1 MNLNINIII
10 KSFLAIS
17 FTFLIVIGLIRI
29 SNNLFYVESI
39 NPPSKDELFANIDFI
54 DETYFSEKSKPNNE
68 INITHTVLGRDKL
81 DKKLE
86 RQLRFVNHFKSIITA
101 KELDEKISEEETALN
116 FLLSGKSHRILNTDE
131 LEDNILIAEK
141 KLNLLKA
148 IRLSYGDI
156 GTSEIAS
163 ITETTTVDVVVT
175 EKPKL
180 TFEELLAAASIDAG
194 KKVSSKCTACHGFN
208 SGGGNR
214 IGPNLWAILG
224 KAKAEAAGFNYSDA
238 LKGLG
243 GVWSVEDMNLWLKS
257 PKKYAPGN
265 SMAFV
270 GLRKDKDRANLIAYL
285 NSMSDSPV
293 SLTNLK

>member
-10 KSFLAIS
+10 KSFIAIS
-17 FTFLIVIGLIRI
+17 FTFFIVFGLIRLG
-29 SNNLFYVESI
+29 NNLFYVESI

-54 DETYFSEKSKPNNE
+54 DESYFSKKSKPNNE
-68 INITHTVLGRDKL
+68 INITHTVLGKDNL
-81 DKKLE
+81 EKKLE

-101 KELDEKISEEETALN
+101 KDLDEKISEEQAALN

-131 LEDNILIAEK
+131 LEDKILIAEK
-141 KLNLLKA
+141 KLNLLNA
-148 IRLSYGDI
+148 IRLSYGDF
-156 GTSEIAS
+156 GVSEIDS
-163 ITETTTVDVVVT
+163 ITETTEVDIVVP

-180 TFEELLAAASIDAG
+180 TFEELLATASIDAG

-224 KAKAEAAGFNYSDA
+224 KAKAEATGFNYSDA

-243 GVWSVEDMNLWLKS
+243 GVWSVDDMNLWLKS

-270 GLRKDKDRANLIAYL
+270 GLRKDKDRANLLAYL
-285 NSMSDSPV
+285 NSMSDSPIE
-293 SLTNLK
+293 LTRSN

>member
-10 KSFLAIS
+10 KSFIAIS

-81 DKKLE
+81 EKKLE
-86 RQLRFVNHFKSIITA
+86 RQIRFVNHFKSIITA

-163 ITETTTVDVVVT
+163 ITETTTVDAVVP

>member
-10 KSFLAIS
+10 KSFIAIS
-17 FTFLIVIGLIRI
+17 FTFFIVFGLIRLG
-29 SNNLFYVESI
+29 NNLFYVESI

-81 DKKLE
+81 EKKLE
-86 RQLRFVNHFKSIITA
+86 RQLRFVNDFKSIITA
-101 KELDEKISEEETALN
+101 QELDEKISEEQTALN

-131 LEDNILIAEK
+131 LEDKILSAEK
-141 KLNLLKA
+141 KLNLLKI

-163 ITETTTVDVVVT
+163 ITETTMIDEVVP

-270 GLRKDKDRANLIAYL
+270 GLRKDKDRANLLAYL
-285 NSMSDSPV
+285 NSMSDSPIE
-293 SLTNLK
+293 LTGSN

>member
-1 MNLNINIII
+1 MNLNIGIII
-10 KSFLAIS
+10 KGFLAIS
-17 FTFLIVIGLIRI
+17 ITLLIVTGIIRT

-54 DETYFSEKSKPNNE
+54 DESYFSQSSKPNNE
-68 INITHTVLGRDKL
+68 INITHTVLGRENLQEKL
-81 DKKLE
+81 KK
-86 RQLRFVNHFKSIITA
+86 QLKFVEHFKSIITA
-101 KELDEKISEEETALN
+101 QELDLKINEEQIALN
-116 FLLSGKSHRILNTDE
+116 FLVSGKSHRILNKDE
-131 LEDNILIAEK
+131 LEDKILISEK
-141 KLNLLKA
+141 KLDLLKT
-148 IRLSYGDI
+148 IRLTYGDLATTELAA
-156 GTSEIAS
+156 TSDLPLAS
-163 ITETTTVDVVVT
+163 IAAP

-180 TFEELLAAASIDAG
+180 TFEELLAIASIEDG

-208 SGGGNR
+208 SGGNNR
-214 IGPNLWAILG
+214 IGPNLWGILG
-224 KAKAEAAGFNYSDA
+224 KAKAEASGFKYSDS

-243 GVWSVEDMNLWLKS
+243 GIWSIEDMNLWLKS

-285 NSMSDSPV
+285 NSMSESPV

>member
-1 MNLNINIII
+1 MNLNISIII
-10 KSFLAIS
+10 KGFLAIS
-17 FTFLIVIGLIRI
+17 ITLLIVIGIIRT

-54 DETYFSEKSKPNNE
+54 DESYFSQSSKPNNE
-68 INITHTVLGRDKL
+68 INITHTVLRRESLQEKL
-81 DKKLE
+81 KK
-86 RQLRFVNHFKSIITA
+86 QLKFVEHFKSIITA
-101 KELDEKISEEETALN
+101 QELDLKINEEQIALN
-116 FLLSGKSHRILNTDE
+116 FLVSGKSHRILNKDE
-131 LEDNILIAEK
+131 LEDKILISEK
-141 KLNLLKA
+141 RLDLLKT
-148 IRLSYGDI
+148 IRLTYGDLATTELAA
-156 GTSEIAS
+156 TSDLPLAS
-163 ITETTTVDVVVT
+163 IAAP

-180 TFEELLAAASIDAG
+180 TFEELLAIASIEDG

-208 SGGGNR
+208 SGGNNR
-214 IGPNLWAILG
+214 IGPNLWGILG
-224 KAKAEAAGFNYSDA
+224 KAKAEASGFKYSDS

-243 GVWSVEDMNLWLKS
+243 GIWSIEDMNLWLKS

-285 NSMSDSPV
+285 NSMSESPV

>member
-29 SNNLFYVESI
+29 GNNLFYVESI

-81 DKKLE
+81 EKKLE

-163 ITETTTVDVVVT
+163 ITETTTVDVVVP

>member
-10 KSFLAIS
+10 KSFIAIS

-29 SNNLFYVESI
+29 GNNLFYVESI

-54 DETYFSEKSKPNNE
+54 DETYFSEKLKPNNE

-81 DKKLE
+81 GKKLE

-101 KELDEKISEEETALN
+101 KELDEKISKEETALN

-163 ITETTTVDVVVT
+163 ITETTTVDVVVP

-293 SLTNLK
+293 SLTTLK

>member
-10 KSFLAIS
+10 KSFIAIS
-17 FTFLIVIGLIRI
+17 FTFLIVVGLIRI
-29 SNNLFYVESI
+29 GNNLFYVESI

-81 DKKLE
+81 EKKLE

-163 ITETTTVDVVVT
+163 ITETTTVDVVVP

>member
-10 KSFLAIS
+10 KSFIAIS

-29 SNNLFYVESI
+29 GNNLFYVESI

-81 DKKLE
+81 EKKLE

-163 ITETTTVDVVVT
+163 ITETTTVDVVVP

-238 LKGLG
+238 LIGLG

>member
-10 KSFLAIS
+10 KSFIAIS
-17 FTFLIVIGLIRI
+17 FTFLIVVGLIRI
-29 SNNLFYVESI
+29 GNNLFYVESI

-81 DKKLE
+81 EKKLE

-101 KELDEKISEEETALN
+101 QELDEKINEEETALN
-116 FLLSGKSHRILNTDE
+116 ILISGKSHRILNTDE

-163 ITETTTVDVVVT
+163 ITETTTVDVVVP

-270 GLRKDKDRANLIAYL
+270 GLRKDKDRANLLAYL
-285 NSMSDSPV
+285 NSMSDSPIE
-293 SLTNLK
+293 LTRSN

>member
-10 KSFLAIS
+10 KSFIAIS
-17 FTFLIVIGLIRI
+17 FTFLVVIGLIRI
-29 SNNLFYVESI
+29 GNNLFYVESI

-81 DKKLE
+81 EKKLE
-86 RQLRFVNHFKSIITA
+86 RQLRFVNDFKSIITA
-101 KELDEKISEEETALN
+101 QELDEKISEEQTALN

-131 LEDNILIAEK
+131 LEDKILSAEK
-141 KLNLLKA
+141 KLNLLKI

-163 ITETTTVDVVVT
+163 ITETTTIDVVVP

-238 LKGLG
+238 LIGLG

>member
-1 MNLNINIII
+1 M
-10 KSFLAIS
+10 
-17 FTFLIVIGLIRI
+17 
-29 SNNLFYVESI
+29 FYVESI

-81 DKKLE
+81 EKKLE

-163 ITETTTVDVVVT
+163 ITETTTVDVVVP

-224 KAKAEAAGFNYSDA
+224 KAKAEASGFNYSDA

>member
-10 KSFLAIS
+10 KSFIAIS
-17 FTFLIVIGLIRI
+17 FTFLVVIGLIRI
-29 SNNLFYVESI
+29 GNNLFYVESI

-81 DKKLE
+81 EKKLE
-86 RQLRFVNHFKSIITA
+86 RQIRFVNHFKSIITA

-163 ITETTTVDVVVT
+163 ITETTTVDAVVP

-238 LKGLG
+238 LIGLG

>member
-1 MNLNINIII
+1 MNLNISIII
-10 KSFLAIS
+10 KGFLAIS
-17 FTFLIVIGLIRI
+17 ITLLIVTGIIRT

-54 DETYFSEKSKPNNE
+54 DESYFSQSSKPNNE
-68 INITHTVLGRDKL
+68 INITHTVLGRENLQEKL
-81 DKKLE
+81 KK
-86 RQLRFVNHFKSIITA
+86 QLRFVEHFKSIITA
-101 KELDEKISEEETALN
+101 QELDIKINEEQTALN
-116 FLLSGKSHRILNTDE
+116 FLLSGKSHRILNRDE
-131 LEDNILIAEK
+131 LDNKILISEK
-141 KLNLLKA
+141 KLNLLKT
-148 IRLSYGDI
+148 IRLSYGDL
-156 GTSEIAS
+156 GTTELAS
-163 ITETTTVDVVVT
+163 TSDAPLASVAVP

-180 TFEELLAAASIDAG
+180 TFEELLAIASIEDG

-214 IGPNLWAILG
+214 IGPNLWGILG
-224 KAKAEAAGFNYSDA
+224 KAKAEASGFKYSDS
-238 LKGLG
+238 LMGLG
-243 GVWSVEDMNLWLKS
+243 GTWSIEDMNLWLKS

-285 NSMSDSPV
+285 NSMSESPV

>member
-81 DKKLE
+81 EKKLE

-163 ITETTTVDVVVT
+163 ITETTTVDVVVP

>member
-10 KSFLAIS
+10 KSFIAIS

-81 DKKLE
+81 EKKLE
-86 RQLRFVNHFKSIITA
+86 RQLRFVNDFKSIITA
-101 KELDEKISEEETALN
+101 QELDEKISEEQTALN
-116 FLLSGKSHRILNTDE
+116 FLLSGKSHRIWNTDE
-131 LEDNILIAEK
+131 LEDKILSAEK
-141 KLNLLKA
+141 KLNLLKI

-163 ITETTTVDVVVT
+163 ITETTTIDVVVP

>member
-10 KSFLAIS
+10 KSFIAIS
-17 FTFLIVIGLIRI
+17 FTFFIVIGLIRI
-29 SNNLFYVESI
+29 GNNLFYVESI
-39 NPPSKDELFANIDFI
+39 NPPSKDQLFANIDFI

-68 INITHTVLGRDKL
+68 INITHTVLGRDKIE
-81 DKKLE
+81 KKLE
-86 RQLRFVNHFKSIITA
+86 RQLRFVNHFKSVITA
-101 KELDEKISEEETALN
+101 QELDEKISEEQSALN
-116 FLLSGKSHRILNTDE
+116 ILISGKSHRILNTDE
-131 LEDNILIAEK
+131 LEDKILIVEK

-148 IRLSYGDI
+148 IRLSYGDV

-163 ITETTTVDVVVT
+163 ITETTTVEVVVP

-180 TFEELLAAASIDAG
+180 TFEELLATASIDAG

-224 KAKAEAAGFNYSDA
+224 KAKAEATGFNYSDA

-243 GVWSVEDMNLWLKS
+243 GVWSVDDMNLWLKS

-270 GLRKDKDRANLIAYL
+270 GLRKDKDRANLLAYL
-285 NSMSDSPV
+285 NSMSDSPIE
-293 SLTNLK
+293 LTRSN

>member
-1 MNLNINIII
+1 MNLNISIII
-10 KSFLAIS
+10 KGFLAIS
-17 FTFLIVIGLIRI
+17 ITLLIVTGIIRT

-54 DETYFSEKSKPNNE
+54 DESYFSQSSKPNNE
-68 INITHTVLGRDKL
+68 INITHTVLGRESLQEKL
-81 DKKLE
+81 KK
-86 RQLRFVNHFKSIITA
+86 QLKFVEHFKSIITA
-101 KELDEKISEEETALN
+101 QELDLKINEEQIALN
-116 FLLSGKSHRILNTDE
+116 FLVSGKSHRILNKDE
-131 LEDNILIAEK
+131 LEDKILISEK
-141 KLNLLKA
+141 RLDLLKT
-148 IRLSYGDI
+148 IRLTYGDLATTELAA
-156 GTSEIAS
+156 TSDIPIAS
-163 ITETTTVDVVVT
+163 ITAP

-180 TFEELLAAASIDAG
+180 TFEELLAIASIEDG

-208 SGGGNR
+208 SGGNNR
-214 IGPNLWAILG
+214 IGPNLWGILG
-224 KAKAEAAGFNYSDA
+224 KAKAEASGFKYSDS

-243 GVWSVEDMNLWLKS
+243 GIWSIEDMNLWLKS

-285 NSMSDSPV
+285 NSMSESPV

>member
-10 KSFLAIS
+10 KSFIAIS
-17 FTFLIVIGLIRI
+17 FTFFIVIGLIRI
-29 SNNLFYVESI
+29 GNNLFYVESI
-39 NPPSKDELFANIDFI
+39 NPPSKDQLFANIGFI

-68 INITHTVLGRDKL
+68 INITHTVLGRDKIE
-81 DKKLE
+81 KKLE
-86 RQLRFVNHFKSIITA
+86 RQLRFVNHFKSVITA
-101 KELDEKISEEETALN
+101 QELDEKISEEQSALN
-116 FLLSGKSHRILNTDE
+116 ILISGKSHRILNTDE
-131 LEDNILIAEK
+131 LEDKILIVEK

-148 IRLSYGDI
+148 IRLSYGDV

-163 ITETTTVDVVVT
+163 ITETTTVEVVVP

-180 TFEELLAAASIDAG
+180 TFEELLATASIDAG

-224 KAKAEAAGFNYSDA
+224 KAKAEATGFNYSDA

-243 GVWSVEDMNLWLKS
+243 GVWSVDDMNLWLKS

-270 GLRKDKDRANLIAYL
+270 GLRKDKDRANLLAYL
-285 NSMSDSPV
+285 NSMSDSPIE
-293 SLTNLK
+293 LTRSN

>member
-81 DKKLE
+81 EKKLE
-86 RQLRFVNHFKSIITA
+86 RQLRFVNDFKSIITA
-101 KELDEKISEEETALN
+101 QELDEKISEEQTALN

-131 LEDNILIAEK
+131 LEDKILSAEK
-141 KLNLLKA
+141 KLNLLKI

-163 ITETTTVDVVVT
+163 ITETTTVDVVVP

>member
-1 MNLNINIII
+1 MNLNISIII
-10 KSFLAIS
+10 KGFLAIS
-17 FTFLIVIGLIRI
+17 ITLLIVTGIIRT

-54 DETYFSEKSKPNNE
+54 DESYFSQSSKPNNE
-68 INITHTVLGRDKL
+68 INITHTVLGRENLQEKL
-81 DKKLE
+81 KK
-86 RQLRFVNHFKSIITA
+86 QLKFVEHFKSIITA
-101 KELDEKISEEETALN
+101 QELDLKINEEQIALN
-116 FLLSGKSHRILNTDE
+116 FLVSGKSHRILNKDE
-131 LEDNILIAEK
+131 LEDKILISEK
-141 KLNLLKA
+141 KLNLLKT
-148 IRLSYGDI
+148 IRLTYGDLATTELAA
-156 GTSEIAS
+156 TSDIPIAS
-163 ITETTTVDVVVT
+163 ITAP

-180 TFEELLAAASIDAG
+180 TFEELLAIASIEDG

-208 SGGGNR
+208 SGGNNR
-214 IGPNLWAILG
+214 IGPNLWGILG
-224 KAKAEAAGFNYSDA
+224 KAKAEASGFKYSDS

-243 GVWSVEDMNLWLKS
+243 GIWSIEDMNLWLKS

-285 NSMSDSPV
+285 NSMSESPV

>member
-81 DKKLE
+81 EKKLE

-101 KELDEKISEEETALN
+101 QELDEKINEEETALN
-116 FLLSGKSHRILNTDE
+116 ILISGKSHRILNTDE

-163 ITETTTVDVVVT
+163 ITETTTVDVVVP

-285 NSMSDSPV
+285 NSMSDSTV